1 MRYTQSNWNEIGR
14 PISLEKLVG
23 QEEFVDDAREWN
35 QHDSWPAAI
44 LLHGRP
50 GVGKT
55 TAARIIARSVL
66 GDYYDP
72 VNYVESNASDDR
84 GIDFIRNELKILAST
99 KPIGADRRVVLLD
112 EADGLTKAAQDAARQ
127 IIENYASNC
136 LIIMTANNLD
146 KITTAIRSR
155 CAVYQF
161 KPLTAEEGAIHLTNV
176 CEILGLRNVNGSD
189 ILKHWEEHFPR
200 LVTTMGGD
208 LRGCVNVLESTQKI
222 PNSLVEKIRDI
233 DVISDSAVASLDNE
247 WMEMRIAFHKAIN
260 QGRDRAFVMRS
271 FYQNISSFFDV
282 ADRNAKLW
290 DILTVYGDMMNS
302 IYEWP
307 DSDAAFMDCFIAKL
321 RKELMKK

>member
-14 PISLEKLVG
+14 PLTLEKLVG
-23 QEEFVDDAREWN
+23 QEEFVEDAKEWN

-146 KITTAIRSR
+146 KITTAIQSR

-208 LRGCVNVLESTQKI
+208 LRGCVNVLESTQKKQ
-222 PNSLVEKIRDI
+222 NALVEKIRDI

-282 ADRNAKLW
+282 TDRNPKLW
-290 DILTVYGDMMNS
+290 DILAVYGDMMNS

-321 RKELMKK
+321 RKELKN

>member
-14 PISLEKLVG
+14 PNSLEKLVG
-23 QEEFVDDAREWN
+23 QEGFVEDAKEWRKN
-35 QHDSWPAAI
+35 DSWPSAI

-55 TAARIIARSVL
+55 TAARIIARDAL
-66 GDYYDP
+66 GEYYDP

-99 KPIGADRRVVLLD
+99 KPIGAKRRVVLLD
-112 EADGLTKAAQDAARQ
+112 EADGLTKPAQDAARQ
-127 IIENYASNC
+127 IIENHSSNC
-136 LIIMTANNLD
+136 LIIMTANNLE
-146 KITTAIRSR
+146 KITTAIQSR
-155 CAVYQF
+155 CAVYGF

-176 CEILGLRNVNGSD
+176 CETLGLRNVNGYDLLST
-189 ILKHWEEHFPR
+189 WEAHFPR

-208 LRGCVNVLESTQKI
+208 LRSCVNVLESTQKV

-247 WMEMRIAFHKAIN
+247 WLEMRIAFHKAIN
-260 QGRDRAFVMRS
+260 QGRDRVFIMRS
-271 FYQNISSFFDV
+271 FYQNISSFFDLG
-282 ADRNAKLW
+282 DKNQRLW
-290 DILTVYGDMMNS
+290 DILAVYSDMMNS

-321 RKELMKK
+321 RKELKN